1 MASWIIDTFLKLTT
15 SAGTFLG
22 FVAVL
27 YFLQRLVCGLAVRH
41 FGNSSIYL
49 SAIVGTPIHEIS
61 HALACI
67 PFRHKI
73 EEVALFKPDGAGTLG
88 YVNHSYN
95 PRSLW
100 QQIGNFFI
108 GTAPLVGGTA
118 SIFLLTYLMLPNS
131 QEILAAVTSSTSAYQ
146 NVSGAT
152 SFVMALHVELTDISK
167 LLYQAAALEPI
178 RFTLW
183 AYLTGAIALHLSP
196 SPADMK
202 GSVKG
207 FILIVLLLTAFRF
220 MSPSASDQ
228 FFSAL
233 SSALLSLSVTY
244 SLCILLAASLA
255 TVIFALSL
263 LTKR

>member
-1 MASWIIDTFLKLTT
+1 MGSWILETLLRLTT

-22 FVAVL
+22 FIAVL
-27 YFLQRLVCGLAVRH
+27 YFLQRLVCGLVVKN
-41 FGNSSIYL
+41 FGNRSIYL

-61 HALACI
+61 HAIACV
-67 PFRHKI
+67 PFRHKVD
-73 EEVALFKPDGAGTLG
+73 EVVLFKPDGAGTLG

-95 PRSLW
+95 PLSLW

-118 SIFLLTYLMLPNS
+118 SIYLLTYLMLPNS
-131 QEILAAVTSSTSAYQ
+131 LELLSAVASSTSAYHK
-146 NVSGAT
+146 VAGAT
-152 SFVMALHVELTDISK
+152 TFVLALHSELSVISK
-167 LLYQAAALEPI
+167 LLYQAAIENPYRFAL
-178 RFTLW
+178 W
-183 AYLTGAIALHLSP
+183 SYLTGAISLHLSP

-220 MSPSASDQ
+220 ISNSAGDQ
-228 FFSAL
+228 FFAAL
-233 SSALLSLSVTY
+233 SNALLSLSVTF

-255 TVIFALSL
+255 SLIFVLSL
-263 LTKR
+263 VTKR